1 MPIILHS
8 NYYDNFSPDMN
19 NIKYSKE
26 YVSNIMKSNA
36 QLANTN
42 EYLNLLRSNT
52 FNQPIDAKSLQ
63 DLVNNIKSIYK
74 NNIDLM
80 IKLKNNFSTTVGGM
94 PPVPPLGIIPPPA
107 LGPPTPSSSTTSSHG
122 MTPPMTPTVSSTMP
136 PFMPIP
142 PPAAAA
148 APSGPVF
155 GPAPAPAPASH
166 PLSGIGTYLGLWGRP
181 AGAGR
186 ARGAGKKGG
195 RVKIIEQYGVGTKI
209 MTIIDTIDNNVN
221 NIKLDIVKLLAYKQY
236 ISPSNINDIVKLHE
250 QFFNYFNE
258 NIVPYRDIHV
268 IPPITSLI
276 GVDYADII
284 DKLNELYVNYYN
296 SFNRF
301 IIPKL
306 TGSG

>member
-1 MPIILHS
+1 MPIVLHQG
-8 NYYDNFSPDMN
+8 YYDNFSPDMN
-19 NIKYSKE
+19 NIKYSKQ
-26 YVSNIMKSNA
+26 YVSNIMKSNS
-36 QLANTN
+36 QLTNTN

-52 FNQPIDAKSLQ
+52 FNQPIDAKTLQ

-80 IKLKNNFSTTVGGM
+80 IKLKNNFSTTIGGM

-107 LGPPTPSSSTTSSHG
+107 PGPPTPSSTTSTSSSS
-122 MTPPMTPTVSSTMP
+122 MTPTVSSTMP

-148 APSGPVF
+148 PAGPVF

-186 ARGAGKKGG
+186 GKKGG

-221 NIKLDIVKLLAYKQY
+221 NIKLDMVKLLAYKQY
-236 ISPSNINDIVKLHE
+236 ISPANINDIVKLHE

-258 NIVPYRDIHV
+258 NIVPYLPTHV

-276 GVDYADII
+276 GVDYGEII
-284 DKLNELYVNYYN
+284 DKLNELYINYYN

>member
-1 MPIILHS
+1 MPIVLHQG
-8 NYYDNFSPDMN
+8 YYDNFSPDMN
-19 NIKYSKE
+19 NIKYSKQ
-26 YVSNIMKSNA
+26 YVSNIMKSNS
-36 QLANTN
+36 QLTNTN

-52 FNQPIDAKSLQ
+52 FNQPIDAKTLQ

-80 IKLKNNFSTTVGGM
+80 IKLKNNFSTTIGGM

-107 LGPPTPSSSTTSSHG
+107 PGPPGPPSPALSSSSHG
-122 MTPPMTPTVSSTMP
+122 MTPYSTPRP
-136 PFMPIP
+136 P
-142 PPAAAA
+142 
-148 APSGPVF
+148 V
-155 GPAPAPAPASH
+155 PAPAGPSVMSS
-166 PLSGIGTYLGLWGRP
+166 LGSLMGLMSGS
-181 AGAGR
+181 
-186 ARGAGKKGG
+186 GKKGG

-221 NIKLDIVKLLAYKQY
+221 NIKLDMVKLLAYKQY
-236 ISPSNINDIVKLHE
+236 ISPANINDIVKLHE

-258 NIVPYRDIHV
+258 NIVPYLPTHV

-276 GVDYADII
+276 GVDYGEII
-284 DKLNELYVNYYN
+284 DKLNELYINYYN